1 MTERAS
7 NVSGLTVELQH
18 DRVQLAVD
26 GMEGR
31 VWEIRLSEGKQEVVP
46 RAEQTG
52 HSQGQIR
59 WERQRVRPKERQPN
73 PRPPLRPCD
82 R

>member
-1 MTERAS
+1 LLGGTWDDAHVCMAESPHQRMTERAS

-31 VWEIRLSEGKQEVVP
+31 GVGDQ
-46 RAEQTG
+46 A
-52 HSQGQIR
+52 
-59 WERQRVRPKERQPN
+59 VRREAGGGP
-73 PRPPLRPCD
+73 
-82 R
+82 